1 MSSPTPKSFPELVK
15 DLQHRVLDMP
25 ALGSS
30 REAFCAEMI
39 STVEAMRKVT
49 DAALLAPPDAE
60 VLDRLRTA
68 MAEISQRLDSSH
80 DATLATLFP
89 ELMPVTVAAL
99 RESSLSGPMD
109 INSVVA
115 AAADAGGVEARP
127 VSARTV
133 KSVAPSISPVA
144 APVVFTAHVPSAS
157 AGSAEEVAT
166 ALAPN
171 VSSAPTLPTTS
182 ASVAAAHAPSPAPST
197 APITTLV
204 TSATSPPAS
213 PTSPPASQLP
223 LPSFPPAPMP
233 PPLTIPGRYE
243 FRLVDGVPV
252 FNIPP
257 RRGDHKILM
266 GYGPGGKSEP
276 VYQLPRACFC
286 CLGAAYLCFGDNR
299 DGKCYHCHIDRKPCN
314 AWNERHPLANWSP
327 QREIASWAA
336 APPIPEPTPEPTPAA
351 STASATPATRSL
363 KRKATVKKE
372 PRSAKAVASKG
383 KGKAVAS
390 PHKPSCPRK
399 KVRARSPSVEVSG
412 PTPRVVC
419 HFFDTREIYNRCFN
433 DVLMV
438 LAPLFNKYEAAL
450 SLTPLYDS
458 DDDSVEY
465 VGERAAD
472 EESIAEDEEEEE
484 EDEIYEDNTAAASSS
499 RGRVEYI
506 GLCRAFFV
514 NEKITVAPLTQMHV
528 SPRTRARSMNLDEL
542 SQALL
547 DDGRMQSLVES
558 SRTLAQPALS
568 PVIIA
573 SKHFKCTPRRIEVK
587 GLKCK

>member
-25 ALGSS
+25 ALGLS
-30 REAFCAEMI
+30 REAFRAEMI

-68 MAEISQRLDSSH
+68 MAEISRRLDASH

-99 RESSLSGPMD
+99 RKSSLSGPMD
-109 INSVVA
+109 IDSVVA

-127 VSARTV
+127 ASARIV
-133 KSVAPSISPVA
+133 KSVAPSISPIA

-166 ALAPN
+166 ALAPD
-171 VSSAPTLPTTS
+171 VLSAPTLPTTS

-223 LPSFPPAPMP
+223 LPSFPPAPAP

-257 RRGDHKILM
+257 RHGDHKILM

-276 VYQLPRACFC
+276 VYQVRVSESKFPTRVLPRACFR

-299 DGKCYHCHIDRKPCN
+299 DGKCYHCRVDRKPCN
-314 AWNERHPLANWSP
+314 TWNKRHPLANWSP
-327 QREIASWAA
+327 QREITSWAA

-351 STASATPATRSL
+351 STASTTPATRSS

-372 PRSAKAVASKG
+372 PHPAKVAVSKG

-390 PHKPSCPRK
+390 PRKPSPPRK
-399 KVRARSPSVEVSG
+399 KVRAHSPSVEVSG
-412 PTPRVVC
+412 PTPRVVRR
-419 HFFDTREIYNRCFN
+419 FFDAREVYNRRFD

-438 LAPLFNKYEAAL
+438 LAPLFNKYEAA
-450 SLTPLYDS
+450 SSSTPPHDS

-499 RGRVEYI
+499 RQT
-506 GLCRAFFV
+506 
-514 NEKITVAPLTQMHV
+514 KV
-528 SPRTRARSMNLDEL
+528 SLAKARSTNLDKL
-542 SQALL
+542 SQASL

-573 SKHFKCTPRRIEVK
+573 SKHF
-587 GLKCK
+587 